1 MKRGLEN
8 LRPMSSMLA
17 PKKIT
22 GRLSVRAKSRV
33 KSSGTVS
40 FVILGLDSVFMWGVL
55 CDFGFGFCLHAG
67 VFIVMLGLGSV
78 FMRECSL

>member
-1 MKRGLEN
+1 MKRRLEN

-22 GRLSVRAKSRV
+22 GRLSVRARSRV
-33 KSSGTVS
+33 KSSGTVF
-40 FVILGLDSVFMWGVL
+40 FVILGLGSVFMWGVL
-55 CDFGFGFCLHAG
+55 CNFGFGFCLHEG
-67 VFIVMLGLGSV
+67 VSFVMLGLGSV